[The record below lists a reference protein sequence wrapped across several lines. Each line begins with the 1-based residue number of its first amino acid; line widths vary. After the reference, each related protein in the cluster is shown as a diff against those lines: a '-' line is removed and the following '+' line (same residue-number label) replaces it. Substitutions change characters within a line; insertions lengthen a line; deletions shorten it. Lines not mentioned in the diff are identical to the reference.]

1 MRAASRPPSFH
12 VRRHVKRHQYAEL
25 VAAQAA
31 SGRPY
36 LEFIRTAPMSIGF
49 YVLPVGGTDGQQP
62 HREDEVYVVMAGI
75 AQFTAG
81 TETREAASG
90 DVLYVEA
97 GVPHRFHD
105 ITEELHLVVVFAPPE
120 S

>member
-1 MRAASRPPSFH
+1 MK
-12 VRRHVKRHQYAEL
+12 VHQYAEL
-25 VAAQAA
+25 VAAQAS

-36 LEFIRTAPMSIGF
+36 LEFIRTDPMSIGF
-49 YVLPVGGTDGQQP
+49 YVLPVAAIDRQRP

-75 AQFTAG
+75 GQFTAG
-81 TETREAASG
+81 GETREVASG

-97 GVPHRFHD
+97 GVRHRFHD

-120 S
+120 SS